1 MGRTLQW
8 LLCHF
13 NQLHDALFS
22 VVVVVVAW
30 LQWECVARSR
40 AMSFVASSLLQIF
53 ALLAKPRLSP

>member
-22 VVVVVVAW
+22 VVLAVVVVVVDAW
-30 LQWECVARSR
+30 MQWECVARSCHVVCR
-40 AMSFVASSLLQIF
+40 
-53 ALLAKPRLSP
+53 K